1 MFNSLTGTITSKMP
15 NSLFLETNGIEW
27 DLFVPDSTLD
37 SLPPVGQTAKVYT
50 WLLHREDS
58 MKIFGFASPKE
69 RSLFLDL
76 LKVDGVGAKGA
87 VKILSNISGPQLVAA
102 LDDGN
107 LAALEKIPGVGKKT
121 AGKMLL
127 ALKGKISIDD
137 TVTVRTVKTNAYSD
151 VIDSLV
157 NMGYEKKNCEIV
169 IDELVSV
176 LASDESFSLKE
187 KAEKEELLFKR
198 ALVAL
203 AR

>member
-1 MFNSLTGTITSKMP
+1 MFNSLTGTITGKMP
-15 NSLFLETNGIEW
+15 NTLYLETNGIEW

-37 SLPPVGQTAKVYT
+37 ALPPVGQVAKVYT

-58 MKIFGFASPKE
+58 MKLFGFASAKE
-69 RSLFLDL
+69 RMLFLDL

-87 VKILSNISGPQLVAA
+87 VKILSNISGSQLVSA
-102 LDDGN
+102 LDEGN

-127 ALKGKISIDD
+127 ALKGKISFDD
-137 TVTVRTVKTNAYSD
+137 TVTVRTVKTNAYAD

-157 NMGYEKKNCEIV
+157 NMGYEKKNCEFV
-169 IDELVSV
+169 IDEIVSG
-176 LASDESFSLKE
+176 LSSDEGFKAKDRKE
-187 KAEKEELLFKR
+187 KEDLIFKR

>member
-1 MFNSLTGTITSKMP
+1 MFNSLTGTITGKMP
-15 NSLFLETNGIEW
+15 NTLYLETNGIEW

-37 SLPPVGQTAKVYT
+37 ALPPIGQVAKVYT

-58 MKIFGFASPKE
+58 MKLFGFASAKE
-69 RSLFLDL
+69 RMLFLDL

-87 VKILSNISGPQLVAA
+87 VKILSNISGSQLVSA
-102 LDDGN
+102 LDEGN

-127 ALKGKISIDD
+127 ALKGKISLDY
-137 TVTVRTVKTNAYSD
+137 TVTVRTVKTNAYAD

-157 NMGYEKKNCEIV
+157 NMGYEKKNCELV
-169 IDELVSV
+169 IDEIVSG
-176 LASDESFSLKE
+176 LSSDEGFKAKDRKE
-187 KAEKEELLFKR
+187 KEDLIFKR

>member
-169 IDELVSV
+169 IDELVTV

>member
-1 MFNSLTGTITSKMP
+1 MFNSLTGTITGKLP
-15 NSLFLETNGIEW
+15 NTLYLETNGIEW
-27 DLFVPDSTLD
+27 DLYVPDSTLD
-37 SLPPVGQTAKVYT
+37 ALPPVGQTAKVYT

-58 MKIFGFASPKE
+58 MKIFGFASAKE
-69 RSLFLDL
+69 RMLFLDL

-87 VKILSNISGPQLVAA
+87 VKILSNISGSQLVAA

-127 ALKGKISIDD
+127 ALKGKISLDD
-137 TVTVRTVKTNAYSD
+137 TVTVRTVKTNVYSD

-157 NMGYEKKNCEIV
+157 NMGYDKKNCEVV
-169 IDELVSV
+169 IDEIVSSF
-176 LASDESFSLKE
+176 ASDEEF
-187 KAEKEELLFKR
+187 KAKNSQEKEEVIFKR